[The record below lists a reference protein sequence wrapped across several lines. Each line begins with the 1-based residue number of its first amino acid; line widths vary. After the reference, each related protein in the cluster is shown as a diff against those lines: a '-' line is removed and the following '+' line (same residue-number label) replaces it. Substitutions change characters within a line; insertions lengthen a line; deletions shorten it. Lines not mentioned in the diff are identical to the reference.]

1 MTTME
6 AAKIISDLK
15 AIRVTAAKYP
25 YGQTPRNETAIRALD
40 AALEALRVVMRVESF
55 EAAQP
60 PNLHLMDLS
69 TRAMTALWQEGIR
82 SVEELVKMDEYYI
95 AANISGAGHGVAAEI
110 VDKARRLA
118 IRPEET
124 PGSSMQSEYLRI
136 PKIPEVSQEAAT
148 APTPPFAR
156 KNAASDVVVIKRP
169 RGRPP
174 KPKPHVEPSEP
185 KHETDAVAQ
194 PNRPH
199 RTNEPPKKSR
209 DRTFLAEY
217 SARPEAG
224 KPTGDGFAAEATEPE
239 APSATE
245 ALHPETLP
253 ADQTKPVETE
263 DDDTSE
269 ATDADIDA
277 KFFAEQA
284 VNKNMSQARKAD
296 EAQRAQ
302 DRAAFIQKKRENYA
316 ALVNFRKTHPLG
328 CLKQLATASHVE
340 EQNIRAMLN
349 GERRPMALWE
359 KVIQGIK
366 KIEAEEK

>member
-6 AAKIISDLK
+6 AAEIISGLK

-82 SVEELVKMDEYYI
+82 SIEELVKMDECYI
-95 AANISGAGHGVAAEI
+95 TANISGAGHGVAAEI
-110 VDKARRLA
+110 VDKAKRLA
-118 IRPEET
+118 VRTKET
-124 PGSSMQSEYLRI
+124 PEGSMQSDYLRI
-136 PKIPEVSQEAAT
+136 PQTPEVSQEAAT
-148 APTPPFAR
+148 APTPHFIR
-156 KNAASDVVVIKRP
+156 KTSTSDVATIKRP

-174 KPKPHVEPSEP
+174 KPKPPAEPSMP
-185 KHETDAVAQ
+185 KHKTDMLTK
-194 PNRPH
+194 PDRPH
-199 RTNEPPKKSR
+199 FPDKQPKESR
-209 DRTFLAEY
+209 DRPLLVEQEDPIPSTPA
-217 SARPEAG
+217 PEG
-224 KPTGDGFAAEATEPE
+224 RY
-239 APSATE
+239 
-245 ALHPETLP
+245 PETLP
-253 ADQTKPVETE
+253 ADQTEPVETE
-263 DDDTSE
+263 DE
-269 ATDADIDA
+269 GREEPTDADIDA
-277 KFFAEQA
+277 KFFAEQTA
-284 VNKNMSQARKAD
+284 NKNMFQARKAD

-316 ALVNFRKTHPLG
+316 ALVNFRKTHSLG
-328 CLKQLATASHVE
+328 CLKQLATTSHVE